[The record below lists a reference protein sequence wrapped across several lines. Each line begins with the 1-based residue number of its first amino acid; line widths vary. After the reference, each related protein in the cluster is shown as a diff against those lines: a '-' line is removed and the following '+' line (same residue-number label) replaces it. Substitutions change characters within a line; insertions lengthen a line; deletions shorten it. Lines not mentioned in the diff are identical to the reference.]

1 MSRVSILKQNDFNN
15 LVTFLF
21 TLQMSTKLY
30 HWNTVSYARH
40 MATDRFMDKLNE
52 LTDRFVETFIGKYNI
67 KPLFP
72 IIPITLD
79 LIKKDNIIELYQ
91 HSRDILKNVEK
102 ITRDT
107 DLLAIRDDLLAYVE
121 QTIYLFQLQ

>member
-1 MSRVSILKQNDFNN
+1 MSRIPNQSDLNHF
-15 LVTFLF
+15 VTFLF

-30 HWNTVSYARH
+30 HWNTLSYARH

-72 IIPITLD
+72 VVPITIE
-79 LIKKDNIIELYQ
+79 LIKKDKMIELYKN
-91 HSRDILKNVEK
+91 SKDILKHLEK

-107 DLLAIRDDLLAYVE
+107 DLLGIRDDLLSYVE
-121 QTIYLFQLQ
+121 QTIYLFRLQ